1 MDGIQY
7 IVNEEGEKK
16 AVVIDL
22 EKLGNLWLNFYA
34 QIDKKIDDDQE
45 NWLNDPTVQNDLD
58 QALEWNYNNP
68 PQVSN
73 LDEIA
78 TKLNI
83 YE

>member
-7 IVNEEGEKK
+7 LINENGEKK

-22 EKLGNLWLNFYA
+22 EKWGDLWLKIYS
-34 QIDKKIDDDQE
+34 QIENKIEDNQQ
-45 NWLNDPTVQNDLD
+45 NWLNDPIVQNDLD